1 LREKAVGY
9 LRRAGLKAA
18 ARSALQDA
26 WAWLDQALE
35 ILASLPESQS
45 TLETAFEIR
54 LELRSVLLV
63 LDEHR
68 IALKRLREAEAL
80 AERLRDDRRL
90 GQVRGFM
97 INLHMWLGELDEAL
111 VVGGEALEIADRLGD
126 LRLRIPATTYLHT
139 VLAARGEYERVVEL
153 ATDNLARLP
162 ADWLYER
169 FGSIQPPAIFDRIWL
184 TRSLGELG
192 RFAEAAAYRA
202 EMVRLAE
209 TTQSP
214 QTPLTL
220 SFTYYVACSFHLLK
234 GDWTR
239 ARSMIE
245 RSVEV
250 ARAGNV
256 IVFLRNAVASSAW
269 ILAQL
274 GEMGGAIDR
283 LREGEQL
290 VAEAR
295 KRGYGGVGSVTA
307 APLGRA
313 CLLLGRL
320 DEALHWGTR
329 AVEACAHRP
338 GGEAHAQHLLGDIA
352 SHPERFDPGTAEAH
366 YRQARSLAEPRG
378 MRPLIAHCHRGL
390 GRLYQRMGNHE
401 QAREHF
407 TTAISSYREMG
418 MLWLEEAETEL
429 RELG

>member
-1 LREKAVGY
+1 MVDHVLVAER
-9 LRRAGLKAA
+9 
-18 ARSALQDA
+18 DA
-26 WAWLDQALE
+26 DDTLHHQRLD
-35 ILASLPESQS
+35 
-45 TLETAFEIR
+45 
-54 LELRSVLLV
+54 LV

-111 VVGGEALEIADRLGD
+111 VVGGQALEIADRLGD
-126 LRLRIPATTYLHT
+126 LRLRFPATTHLEGAHFN
-139 VLAARGEYERVVEL
+139 RGEYERVVEL

-169 FGSIQPPAIFDRIWL
+169 FGGNMPTSVYDRYFL
-184 TRSLGELG
+184 TMSLSELG
-192 RFAEAAAYRA
+192 RFAEADAYKA
-202 EMVRLAE
+202 EMIRLAE

-220 SFTYYVACSFHLLK
+220 CHTYYAACSFHLLK

-250 ARAGNV
+250 ARTGNV
-256 IVFLRNAVASSAW
+256 IVNLRNAVASSAW
-269 ILAQL
+269 ILAQV
-274 GEMGGAIDR
+274 GEMSGAIDR

-290 VAEAR
+290 VADAR
-295 KRGYGGVGSVTA
+295 ARGYGGVGSLTA

-338 GGEAHAQHLLGDIA
+338 GSEAHAQHLLGDIA

-366 YRQARSLAEPRG
+366 YRQALSLAEPRG
-378 MRPLIAHCHRGL
+378 MRPLIAHCHLGL
-390 GRLYQRMGNHE
+390 GRLYQRAGKHE

-418 MLWLEEAETEL
+418 MSCLTEAETEL